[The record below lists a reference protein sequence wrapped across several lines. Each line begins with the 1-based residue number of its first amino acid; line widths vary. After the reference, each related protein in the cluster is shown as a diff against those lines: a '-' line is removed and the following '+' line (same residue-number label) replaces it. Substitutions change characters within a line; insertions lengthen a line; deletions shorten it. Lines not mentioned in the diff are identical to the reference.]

1 MMKNIILIICVVIFT
16 SCSKN
21 YFALPSQDLNN
32 YESNEFYINKEVS
45 QKLKENYLK
54 NLFYV
59 WGIDKTNINMK
70 NIANDI
76 LKDTGYGENYQLNSQ
91 KLMQN
96 IVDNADFDNLNKISK
111 NAIIIHSSN
120 LRLLPTKKP
129 RFKNPKLAGEGY
141 PFDYLQNSFIY
152 AYTPVKISHFSK
164 DFGWSF
170 IYNSVVV
177 GFIENKNI
185 AFISDEDLN
194 IYKSSKDFIMP
205 KKDKIALIDKNDDF
219 IEYARIGMPLA
230 LSKES
235 ANFYTIRVFK
245 KDLNN
250 NAKLIEIKVKK
261 EDFFKLGDSFSS
273 VDLKKIANELIGQNY
288 GWGGLNGDRDCSA
301 FLKDVFGTFG
311 VFLARNSQDQIYQK
325 DYLNR
330 KIFFNISKLSN
341 KQKYNYI
348 KSNAIPFATLLALKG
363 HIVLYLGEFDNKIYI
378 LHNLWGIKNYER
390 GVESRIIVGKVA
402 ITTIDAGKNLSSV
415 KEQDVILSRIF
426 GMRNL
431 FADELQF
438 EIPNLNSNKD

>member
-1 MMKNIILIICVVIFT
+1 MKNLILIFSILLAACNNNFT
-16 SCSKN
+16 
-21 YFALPSQDLNN
+21 LPSQDLKD
-32 YESNEFYINKEVS
+32 YDDKEYYINNKVS
-45 QKLKENYLK
+45 QKLKDDFLK
-54 NLFYV
+54 NLFSV
-59 WGIDKTNINMK
+59 WKVDKTNINMQ

-76 LKDTGYGENYQLNSQ
+76 LNNVGYGENYQLYS
-91 KLMQN
+91 KEFISN
-96 IVDNADFDNLNKISK
+96 IVDNANFDNINQVSK
-111 NAIIIHSSN
+111 NAIVVNSSN

-152 AYTPVKISHFSK
+152 AYTPIKISHYSK

-170 IYNSVVV
+170 VYNSVVV

-194 IYKSSKDFIMP
+194 DYKSSKDFVMP
-205 KKDKIALIDKNDDF
+205 KKDKIALLDKNDEF

-230 LSKES
+230 VSKES
-235 ANFYTIRVFK
+235 PNFYTLKVFK

-250 NAKLIEIKVKK
+250 NAKLSEVKVKK
-261 EDFFKLGDSFSS
+261 EDFFKLGSNFSS
-273 VDLKKIANELIGQNY
+273 LDLKTIANELIGQNY

-311 VFLARNSQDQIYQK
+311 IFLARNSQDQINQK

-378 LHNLWGIKNYER
+378 LHNLWGIKNYKY
-390 GVESRIIVGKVA
+390 GVEGRIIVGKVA
-402 ITTIDAGKNLSSV
+402 VTTIDAGKNLSSV
-415 KEQDVILSRIF
+415 REKDIFLSRIY

-431 FADELQF
+431 FDEELEFKNQ
-438 EIPNLNSNKD
+438 D

>member
-1 MMKNIILIICVVIFT
+1 MKNIFLLLILLVFT
-16 SCSKN
+16 SCSKD
-21 YFALPSQDLNN
+21 YFALPSQDLDD
-32 YESNEFYINKEVS
+32 YEGKEFYINQEIS
-45 QKLKENYLK
+45 SKLKNDFLK
-54 NLFYV
+54 NFFKV
-59 WGIDKTNINMK
+59 WEIDKTNINMQ
-70 NIANDI
+70 NIADNI
-76 LKDTGYGENYQLNSQ
+76 LKDAGFGENYQNNSQ
-91 KLMQN
+91 ELIKNLVN
-96 IVDNADFDNLNKISK
+96 NADFDNLNKISK

-129 RFKNPKLAGEGY
+129 RFKDPNLAGEGY

-152 AYTPVKISHFSK
+152 AYTPVKISHISK

-185 AFISDEDLN
+185 AYINDEDLN

-205 KKDKIALIDKNDDF
+205 KKDKIALLDKNEDF
-219 IEYARIGMPLA
+219 VEYARIGMPLA

-273 VDLKKIANELIGQNY
+273 TDLKKIANELIGQNY
-288 GWGGLNGDRDCSA
+288 GWGGLNGNRDCSA

-341 KQKYNYI
+341 KEKYNYI

-363 HIVLYLGEFDNKIYI
+363 HIVLYLGEFNNKIYI

-390 GVESRIIVGKVA
+390 GVESRIIVGKVV